1 MDRFAYSIN
10 AMKSFFSIALFLVIK
25 SSLVNAQQT
34 TSVIGSIKDTS
45 NLHQLAD
52 AAISLISFQ

>member
-1 MDRFAYSIN
+1 MKRFFI
-10 AMKSFFSIALFLVIK
+10 IAFFLVAK
-25 SSLVNAQQT
+25 SSLIEAQQT
-34 TSVIGSIKDTS
+34 ASVIGSIKDTS